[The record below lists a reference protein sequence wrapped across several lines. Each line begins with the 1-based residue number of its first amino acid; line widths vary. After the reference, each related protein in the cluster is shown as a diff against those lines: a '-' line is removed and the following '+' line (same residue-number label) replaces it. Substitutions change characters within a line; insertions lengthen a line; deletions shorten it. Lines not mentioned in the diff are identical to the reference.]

1 MNGSILIEFQQTAN
15 GKVHIDFKDELALRT
30 LTLCLLKRDF
40 NLTVELPPEQLV
52 PTLPLRLNYILWIE
66 DILNTFELSDVI
78 GLDIGEFYLKIN
90 MYKFFLILLLHL
102 VRLWSVMYLS
112 VAGNK
117 KESELAHVW
126 H

>member
-1 MNGSILIEFQQTAN
+1 MNGFILIEFQQTAN

-40 NLTVELPPEQLV
+40 DLTVELPPEQLV

-66 DILNTFELSDVI
+66 DILNAFELSDVI
-78 GLDIGEFYLKIN
+78 GLDIGEFYFKTN
-90 MYKFFLILLLHL
+90 MFKFILILLLHL
-102 VRLWSVMYLS
+102 VRLWSVMYLP